1 MSSVIVIYKVCSSSI
16 PFLSS
21 FCWNIPEEHRE
32 RKKKKNVCES
42 KSKKPFFLFF
52 VLGLSCVK
60 SALNR
65 PVTTSLSYSAHLS
78 SRV

>member
-32 RKKKKNVCES
+32 RKKKKMCARVRVKNL
-42 KSKKPFFLFF
+42 FFYFLFLDF
-52 VLGLSCVK
+52 L
-60 SALNR
+60 A
-65 PVTTSLSYSAHLS
+65 
-78 SRV
+78 